1 MVTASHNPN
10 GWTGIKMGNEKTL
23 TFGPDLINNLKKAIE
38 DKDNAANKPGNYI
51 FRNINNEYLTDLI
64 SKYKINRKI
73 KAVVACGNG
82 TAGLF
87 APKALSLLGVEV
99 IPLHCDLDSSFPN
112 YNPNPEDLIM
122 LKDLGKHVLENNAD
136 IGFAFD
142 GDGDRVGVVDNNG
155 QEIFADKIG
164 LLIARNLSLE
174 NSNSKFVVDVKS
186 TSLFLTDEILKKN
199 NSEIVLWKTGHSY
212 IKRKTTEINATAG
225 FERSGHFFFNNPI
238 GRGYDDGILSALEI
252 LKILD
257 NNKNKKLN
265 DLYNELPITFSS
277 PTMSP
282 KCPEEKKYDVVDKI
296 KNIFQNKMKNN
307 QPLAG
312 QKILSILT
320 VNGVRIHLEDGS
332 WGLVRASSNSP
343 NLVVVCEST
352 VSEERMKEVFH
363 GLNSELIKFEE
374 IGDYDQKI

>member
-1 MVTASHNPN
+1 M
-10 GWTGIKMGNEKTL
+10 
-23 TFGPDLINNLKKAIE
+23 
-38 DKDNAANKPGNYI
+38 
-51 FRNINNEYLTDLI
+51 
-64 SKYKINRKI
+64 
-73 KAVVACGNG
+73 
-82 TAGLF
+82 
-87 APKALSLLGVEV
+87 
-99 IPLHCDLDSSFPN
+99 
-112 YNPNPEDLIM
+112 
-122 LKDLGKHVLENNAD
+122 
-136 IGFAFD
+136 
-142 GDGDRVGVVDNNG
+142 
-155 QEIFADKIG
+155 
-164 LLIARNLSLE
+164 
-174 NSNSKFVVDVKS
+174 
-186 TSLFLTDEILKKN
+186 
-199 NSEIVLWKTGHSY
+199 
-212 IKRKTTEINATAG
+212 
-225 FERSGHFFFNNPI
+225 
-238 GRGYDDGILSALEI
+238 SALEI

-352 VSEERMKEVFH
+352 VSEVRMKEVFH
-363 GLNSELIKFEE
+363 GLNAELIKFEE

>member
-1 MVTASHNPN
+1 
-10 GWTGIKMGNEKTL
+10 MGNEKTL
-23 TFGPDLINNLKKAIE
+23 TFGPDLINNLKRVIE
-38 DKDNAANKPGNYI
+38 EKDKTSNNPGKYI

-122 LKDLGKHVLENNAD
+122 LKDLGKNVLENNAD

-186 TSLFLTDEILKKN
+186 TSLFLTDEILKKG

-257 NNKNKKLN
+257 KNKNKKLN

-282 KCPEEKKYDVVDKI
+282 KMPGKKKYDVVEKI
-296 KNIFQNKMKNN
+296 KKIFQNKMKIIS
-307 QPLAG
+307 L
-312 QKILSILT
+312 
-320 VNGVRIHLEDGS
+320 
-332 WGLVRASSNSP
+332 
-343 NLVVVCEST
+343 
-352 VSEERMKEVFH
+352 
-363 GLNSELIKFEE
+363 
-374 IGDYDQKI
+374 

>member
-1 MVTASHNPN
+1 
-10 GWTGIKMGNEKTL
+10 MGNEKTL
-23 TFGPDLINNLKKAIE
+23 TFGPDLINNLKKLIE
-38 DKDNAANKPGNYI
+38 EKDNTSNKNGKYI

-122 LKDLGKHVLENNAD
+122 LKDLGKNVLENNAD

-142 GDGDRVGVVDNNG
+142 GDGDRVGVVDNKG

-225 FERSGHFFFNNPI
+225 FERSGHFFFNKPI

-352 VSEERMKEVFH
+352 VSEVRMKEVFH
-363 GLNSELIKFEE
+363 GLNAELIKFEE